1 MSSET
6 AFERK
11 MTGVQKRYTNFFN
24 KNKNQKQN
32 GGESGTPA
40 AGGEINILDGPDN
53 LPPPPTF

>member
-1 MSSET
+1 MSTET

-11 MTGVQKRYTNFFN
+11 MTGVQKRYTSFF
-24 KNKNQKQN
+24 NKNQKQN
-32 GGESGTPA
+32 GGESAVPA

>member
-11 MTGVQKRYTNFFN
+11 MTGVQKRYTSFFD
-24 KNKNQKQN
+24 KNKNQRN
-32 GGESGTPA
+32 GGESAVPA
-40 AGGEINILDGPDN
+40 AGGELNILDGPDN